1 MSTFAAS
8 LKSEIARVAK
18 KELKSVLQALR
29 EASTF
34 QRRQIVVLRKQ
45 IKVLAALVKASQ
57 KAGRS
62 PKAEATSDAVIQ
74 RRKRTPFGPAALAAY
89 REKMGFAQ
97 VQMAQLLGVSAL
109 SIYKW
114 ETGKA
119 QPRMAQLQKIAS
131 IIKLGKR
138 AALAQLQTN

>member
-1 MSTFAAS
+1 
-8 LKSEIARVAK
+8 
-18 KELKSVLQALR
+18 
-29 EASTF
+29 
-34 QRRQIVVLRKQ
+34 
-45 IKVLAALVKASQ
+45 
-57 KAGRS
+57 
-62 PKAEATSDAVIQ
+62 
-74 RRKRTPFGPAALAAY
+74 
-89 REKMGFAQ
+89 MGFTQ
-97 VQMAQLLGVSAL
+97 VQMAQLLGVSAF